1 MHVKI
6 EELLPGCILM
16 RDVFKLANKPLVRK
30 KTVLQQEHIEIM
42 QIFLVHSVHVEP
54 KLVDGTAFKP
64 KNQMKEEREE
74 KIERTS
80 LLEDNDSFTNRYLR
94 AVQKFKKEF
103 SKWQGR
109 MKIEPYTMREVFLP
123 LYEKN
128 PTKRELMELHHFSDK
143 KNYIYY
149 HAVAVSIYSAMLAKK
164 LGYPNADVI
173 QVGLA
178 GLLADAGM
186 ARLSFD
192 TFNKKGSLNKEEF
205 EEMKKHP
212 VVSYRMLEEVPG
224 FNKKAMLGVLQHH
237 ERQDGSGYPL
247 GVVSGK
253 LHPFAR
259 IIAIA
264 DIFHAMTAER
274 VYREKQSPYRVIEL
288 LKIEEYGKLDKKM
301 VNEFIDMVLDLQPG
315 HQVRLNNGVTAGV
328 AHMESS
334 NLTRPVLKTETN
346 EEIILTNHPH
356 LYITE
361 VSNGEK
367 AAAI

>member
-1 MHVKI
+1 MHVKL
-6 EELLPGCILM
+6 EELVPGCILR
-16 RDVFKLANKPLVRK
+16 RDVYKLSNQPLVRK
-30 KTVLQQEHIEIM
+30 KTVLQQEHIDILHV
-42 QIFLVHSVHVEP
+42 FLVYSVHVEP
-54 KLVDGTAFKP
+54 KLVDGSAYKP
-64 KNQMKEEREE
+64 KSLLKEEKEN

-94 AVQKFKKEF
+94 AVQKYKKEF

-109 MKIEPYTMREVFLP
+109 LKIEPYTMREIFLP

-164 LGYPNADVI
+164 LGYSNADVI
-173 QVGLA
+173 QTGLA

-192 TFNKKGSLNKEEF
+192 SFNKKGSLNKDEY

-259 IIAIA
+259 IITIA
-264 DIFHAMTAER
+264 DVFHAMTAER

-288 LKIEEYGKLDKKM
+288 LQIEEYGKLDKKM
-301 VNEFIDMVLDLQPG
+301 VNEFIDMVLDLYPG
-315 HQVRLNNGVTAGV
+315 QQVRLNNGVTAEV
-328 AHMESS
+328 MEIESS
-334 NLTRPVLKTETN
+334 NLTRPVLQTEGN
-346 EEIILTNHPH
+346 EEIILKNHPQ

-361 VSNGEK
+361 VSNGET
-367 AAAI
+367 AASV